1 MIPAVV
7 CMAVLLIAGYRRLW
21 GKQPPLDGEEI
32 RILRRLSDR
41 IRSEQALPFE

>member
-7 CMAVLLIAGYRRLW
+7 CVAVMLIAACRKIW
-21 GKQPPLDGEEI
+21 GKQPPLDGDEI

-41 IRSEQALPFE
+41 IRSEQFLPFD